1 MAHYVTHHH
10 GFADPQLISGPYPG
24 RGPANEALHA
34 LWPLFSG
41 DDDPYNDSIDSPG
54 LHVEEIDSAEPGEM
68 NDKFPPLDI
77 TAAYLAEL
85 EWKNGFA
92 TGYTFTA
99 RNGGLIRVEY
109 RHTAG
114 WEQSGWAVLRGDG
127 DTAEIL
133 THADGVWELDRPV
146 AERDRAYHRRTLH
159 VDPFGQVR
167 AMCRTGSEAVADD

>member
-1 MAHYVTHHH
+1 MAFYVTLYSSVLS
-10 GFADPQLISGPYPG
+10 PRRLISGPYPG
-24 RGPANEALHA
+24 RGPANEARHA
-34 LWPLFSG
+34 AWPTFDHSEDG
-41 DDDPYNDSIDSPG
+41 DDFPD
-54 LHVEEIDSAEPGEM
+54 LRVEEIDSVEPGEW
-68 NDKFPPLDI
+68 NKQFPPLNI
-77 TAAYLAEL
+77 TAAYLTEL

-99 RNGGLIRVEY
+99 RTGGLIRVEY